1 MDRVV
6 ITTLITVVLIIGVAL
21 AVQFKW
27 LGNGKVKTVVVFL
40 VAVVAMLALRTG
52 GVPPAWFAGGKVG
65 FGIAVGFV
73 VSGLLTRAGEARAFG
88 LPLFLGLGLTLL
100 VLNVLEFVRNVT

>member
-6 ITTLITVVLIIGVAL
+6 LCLAIVVVVVL
-21 AVQFKW
+21 
-27 LGNGKVKTVVVFL
+27 TVSAAAQWNWIPRGRVRTAVVFL
-40 VAVVAMLALRTG
+40 AGVVVILTLRTG

-65 FGIAVGFV
+65 FGLAASFL
-73 VSGLLTRAGEARAFG
+73 VSGALTRRGEARDFG

-100 VLNVLEFVRNVT
+100 ALNVVQFAENVL